1 MENKNSSGPIPDGWE
16 AKTEQQKDGSEVQCY
31 WCPSGQHF
39 FTYADMMR
47 YIAYAQNDKL
57 SIYSPDFQTVKLR
70 KKANWSQKGNRTIVT
85 PRRCYFLGESSKTLP
100 SYRVTSTEESSDLE
114 ERTTPSNPEDST
126 ESTDTGKNMEAGQA
140 GIDKTKIPNS
150 ELGKWDEDEFSI
162 FSDFSNND

>member
-1 MENKNSSGPIPDGWE
+1 MLLRCWIDCWQARTVYFVLHLSHKTSASKIFVVKHPVIHETNKKNLALLLENSYWNGALGLIQKNAVW
-16 AKTEQQKDGSEVQCY
+16 KTIVL
-31 WCPSGQHF
+31 GQF
-39 FTYADMMR
+39 ITWWWICISY
-47 YIAYAQNDKL
+47 NL
-57 SIYSPDFQTVKLR
+57 SI
-70 KKANWSQKGNRTIVT
+70 A
-85 PRRCYFLGESSKTLP
+85 
-100 SYRVTSTEESSDLE
+100 VTSTEESSDLE